1 MQIEAILYC
10 LGNDDK
16 KNCLRT
22 LSRDIMIFGDI
33 FDTWLVESM
42 NTEPTDTE
50 NQLSSPEILFH
61 RGSDTTEK
69 ILNCVYS
76 FCVCV
81 LCVCVRGMRAPA
93 CACVCVGGCTCHG
106 EHMKG
111 RGQRMGFFSFLLPY
125 ESQRLN
131 TGHQA

>member
-81 LCVCVRGMRAPA
+81 LCVCVRGMCAPA
-93 CACVCVGGCTCHG
+93 CACVCGGVYVPWRTY
-106 EHMKG
+106 E
-111 RGQRMGFFSFLLPY
+111 GQRTTYGILFFS
-125 ESQRLN
+125 S
-131 TGHQA
+131 TI